1 MYSDEL
7 QASLL
12 PQINNE
18 EVQLYF
24 LQGGRRAKFLFGIN
38 SLGLRKQTKLSLW
51 LVYDWSAR
59 HFLRRIGYV
68 HPSYNFITEQIKLIY
83 QWMPSFCSH
92 QNEVIQVIKVLQELL
107 FTSANP
113 KSINTWLFFNMH
125 LHHFHRSFLFNTPH
139 NYMSYIYIY
148 ISWTVII
155 SFTKVK
161 SYEWDLQFTISYY
174 TVNAPFPWT

>member
-1 MYSDEL
+1 MYSDAL

-18 EVQLYF
+18 EVQSYF

-68 HPSYNFITEQIKLIY
+68 HPWYNFITEQIKLIY

-107 FTSANP
+107 FRSANP